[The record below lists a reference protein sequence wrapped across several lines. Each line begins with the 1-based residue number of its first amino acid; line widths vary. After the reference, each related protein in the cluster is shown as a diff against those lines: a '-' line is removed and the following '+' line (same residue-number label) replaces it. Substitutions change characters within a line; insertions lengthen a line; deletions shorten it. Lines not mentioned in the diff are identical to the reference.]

1 MKNNNQHIGK
11 RILTVSLVS
20 VTFLFLCMLLGI
32 SVGSTTKSWKEVL
45 EVVKSLKDYNSLAST
60 IIWKI
65 RFPRVILAALV
76 GSTLSVG
83 GLTFQAL
90 LRNPL
95 AEPYIL
101 GISGGAAV
109 GAILG
114 ILLGLSSYPGVAVL
128 SFGGSMVTLFLVIL
142 IASGQ
147 SFLKEDS
154 LLLAG
159 VMVNAFCSSII
170 IFLVSLTQD
179 ARLHSIMF
187 WLMGDLSLSSSSQVF
202 ALSIFLI
209 PCYLVI
215 FALARPLNLIVMGR
229 DVAEH
234 LGINT
239 RVVYFLSLIVVS
251 LMVSAVVCQ
260 SGLVGFVGLVIPHL
274 LRMLLG
280 ADHRVLIPAS
290 IIGGGG
296 YMVLC
301 DVLARVL
308 PSQGEMP
315 VGVITAMIGAPLFI
329 FLLKSSRA

>member
-1 MKNNNQHIGK
+1 MNTSDRDMFK
-11 RILTVSLVS
+11 RTILVVLLSS
-20 VTFLFLCMLLGI
+20 VFLFLTMLLGI
-32 SVGSTTKSWKEVL
+32 SVGSTTRNWREILDVL
-45 EVVKSLKDYNSLAST
+45 GSLTRGNSLAST

-65 RFPRVILAALV
+65 RFPRVTLAALV
-76 GSTLSVG
+76 GSTLSLG

-109 GAILG
+109 GAITG
-114 ILLGLSSYPGVAVL
+114 ILLGLSNFPGVSLL
-128 SFGGSMVTLFLVIL
+128 SFVGSMLTLFIVIL
-142 IASGQ
+142 ISSGKN
-147 SFLKEDS
+147 SREDS

-170 IFLVSLTQD
+170 IFLVSLTLD

-187 WLMGDLSLSSSSQVF
+187 WLMGDLSLSSPGKVF
-202 ALSIFLI
+202 MLLLFLL
-209 PCYLVI
+209 PCFVTIYS
-215 FALARPLNLIVMGR
+215 LARPLNLIVMGR
-229 DVAEH
+229 ETAEN
-234 LGINT
+234 LGVNT
-239 RVVYFLSLIVVS
+239 RLVYLVLVVLVS

-274 LRMLLG
+274 LRLIIG
-280 ADHRVLIPAS
+280 ADHRLLIPAS
-290 IIGGGG
+290 IFGGAG

-329 FLLKSSRA
+329 FLLKSSKS